1 MSSPVPSP
9 TRTVV
14 ALTLL
19 FLADALAVGQGLVSL
34 LTALAGLA
42 LLLAGALWAGL
53 RRRGA
58 LARSRALRAAL
69 YLGLGLATVAALRFH
84 TATANANAVT
94 VIAACQR
101 FRAAHGRFPE
111 RLEELAPAQLPRVP
125 RARYTLLWGEFG
137 YWSTGSPE
145 APAHVLVYTALPP
158 FGRRTYDLER
168 GAWGR
173 LD

>member
-69 YLGLGLATVAALRFH
+69 LLASAAKSFCRAKSSRRS
-84 TATANANAVT
+84 TPTWPAAATTSVRPRSWPSATNSF
-94 VIAACQR
+94 ACDCN
-101 FRAAHGRFPE
+101 
-111 RLEELAPAQLPRVP
+111 
-125 RARYTLLWGEFG
+125 
-137 YWSTGSPE
+137 S
-145 APAHVLVYTALPP
+145 
-158 FGRRTYDLER
+158 
-168 GAWGR
+168 
-173 LD
+173 